1 MRAAFLQSN
10 DLERTVL
17 MKPPK
22 EFRVS
27 DDVVWKIKKP
37 VYGLNDGARQWLW
50 LQMLVSS
57 LSCEGHIAA
66 VFLFLLWI
74 VFVFIF
80 IYLFIKM
87 TNHLSP

>member
-1 MRAAFLQSN
+1 MNSIIMINKKRKE
-10 DLERTVL
+10 ERIENVMIVFGKVL
-17 MKPPK
+17 IC
-22 EFRVS
+22 FRN
-27 DDVVWKIKKP
+27 WGK
-37 VYGLNDGARQWLW
+37 
-50 LQMLVSS
+50 MLVSS